1 METTYH
7 LTTPDA
13 PVGKPLKIFER
24 DAETGK
30 LIGEYIGYRNAQR
43 GVYTLYPRYNP
54 FASKNG
60 QLRKHEVSEFIVKY
74 P

>member
-13 PVGKPLKIFER
+13 PVGKPLKIVER
-24 DAETGK
+24 DARTGQ
-30 LIGEYIGYRNAQR
+30 LIGEYIGYRNARR

-54 FASKNG
+54 YAAQNG
-60 QLRKHEVSEFIVKY
+60 RLRKHEISELLVRY